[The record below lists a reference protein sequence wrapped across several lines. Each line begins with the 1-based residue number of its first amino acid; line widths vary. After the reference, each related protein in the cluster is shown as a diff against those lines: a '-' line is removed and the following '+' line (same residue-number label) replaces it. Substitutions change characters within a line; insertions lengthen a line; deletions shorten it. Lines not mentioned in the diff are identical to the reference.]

1 MIWLALNRYA
11 DLSFFFK
18 VEILDEGQTRHQFLS
33 NYYFS
38 FTVIHAV
45 HN

>member
-1 MIWLALNRYA
+1 MIRVTLNCYA
-11 DLSFFFK
+11 DLSFFFE
-18 VEILDEGQTRHQFLS
+18 VNILDEGQTRHQFLS
-33 NYYFS
+33 DYYFS